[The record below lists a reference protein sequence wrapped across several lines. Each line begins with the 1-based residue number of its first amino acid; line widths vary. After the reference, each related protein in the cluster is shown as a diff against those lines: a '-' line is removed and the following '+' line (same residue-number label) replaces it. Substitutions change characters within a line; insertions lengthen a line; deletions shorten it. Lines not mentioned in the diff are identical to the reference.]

1 MKISF
6 KTNLPFAAMTIT
18 TLTVGFTAQLQATVI
33 TIPDALD
40 QTGRYNIS
48 NSIKAISDE
57 ASVYVAGTMTFGT
70 PPPQTGA
77 YNVHELIPAAGGN
90 QAYQIGQRW
99 QSTAFGILVPDPD
112 ANITVDL
119 KAGDSFLT
127 VLKIDQTTGDYSF
140 FADPDLSKLE
150 GDNTAL
156 FSGTGAFT
164 GAFDILRFRGGND
177 DNGVVSYTGFGVY
190 TGADTPFGA
199 VPEPSTFGLATLGL
213 LICFGRRKR

>member
-6 KTNLPFAAMTIT
+6 KKRPFAAMAIT
-18 TLTVGFTAQLQATVI
+18 TLTVGFTAQLQAAVI

-40 QTGRYNIS
+40 QTGRYKIE
-48 NSIKAISDE
+48 NSIKPISGE
-57 ASVYVAGTMTFGT
+57 ASLYVAGTMTFGNPT
-70 PPPQTGA
+70 AQTA

-164 GAFDILRFRGGND
+164 DALGMVRFRGGNE